1 MKRLTIG
8 ILAHVDS
15 GKTTLSEGLLYC
27 AGMLRKL
34 GRVDHGDAFLDTH
47 ALEKSRGIT
56 IFSKQARLLYGDC
69 EFTLLDTPGHVDFST
84 EAERTLSVLDY
95 ALLVV
100 SGSEGIQPHT
110 ETLFKLLCR
119 YGVPTFVFINKMD
132 ISHLSRQE
140 LMGGLKRLGDGFIDF
155 SDDVPKDEF
164 YDGLAMCSED
174 MMEQYLDTGTVP
186 ADTIRQSIRQ
196 RQVFPC
202 FFGSALKLEGIKEL
216 LAGLEEYTTEPPRG
230 DEFGAR
236 IFKLSDDP
244 QGARLT
250 HMKITS
256 GCLKVKDVLHG
267 SGWAEKADQIRI
279 YSGAK
284 YQTVDQAPA
293 GMVCAVTGLTSAH
306 PGDGLGAEA
315 GAPSPVL
322 EPVLAYRAVL
332 PEGVDAHKAL
342 SALRKLE
349 DADPALHVAWNEG
362 LQEIRVQLMGE
373 VQLEIIQSLLKERF
387 GLDIG
392 FDQGG
397 ILYKETITSTVE
409 GVGHYEPLRHYAEVH
424 LLLQPL
430 EAGGGLVFSTGCKE
444 DELDKN
450 WQRLILT
457 HLKEKTHLG
466 VLTGSPITD
475 MSITLVAGKAHL
487 KHTEGGDFR
496 QATYR
501 ALRQGLMQAESRLL
515 EPWYSFSLQVPQ
527 ECVGRAM
534 NDLQTMGASFDP
546 PEQRQED
553 AVISGT
559 APVIKL
565 QGYPAVLTGYTKGR
579 GRLSCEGA
587 RYLPCHNSDEVI
599 AAIGY
604 NPESDTDNPAD
615 SVFCSHGAGHTV
627 KWNAVFDNMHIP
639 AVLRAKREP
648 EHEQLSAPILSK
660 SDEEELIRIYERTY
674 GPIRS
679 NPIAAFRPSV
689 SVQSQGFRLPEATET
704 GPEYLLVDGY
714 NIIFAWDDL
723 AAIAKEDMDL
733 ARSRLVNL
741 MCNYRG
747 LHRCEVILVFDA
759 YRIKGNTGSVET
771 VNNISVVYTKEAET
785 ADSYIERTTHELSK
799 NYRVQVATSDR
810 MEQLII
816 IGNGAMRISAD
827 AFRKE
832 VDRTEAAMRELMA
845 EKANGGQKLME
856 GKISR
861 DNKAW

>member
-69 EFTLLDTPGHVDFST
+69 EFTLLDTPGHVDFSA

-119 YGVPTFVFINKMD
+119 YSVPTFVFINKMD
-132 ISHLSRQE
+132 MSHLSHQE
-140 LMGGLKRLGDGFIDF
+140 LMGGLKKMGDGFIDF
-155 SDDVPKDEF
+155 SAGVPKEEF

-174 MMEQYLDTGTVP
+174 MMERYLDTGTVS
-186 ADTIRQSIRQ
+186 ADAIRQSIRQ

-216 LAGLEEYTTEPPRG
+216 LAGLEEYTAEPPRG

-236 IFKLSDDP
+236 VFKISDDP

-293 GMVCAVTGLTSAH
+293 GMVCTVTGLTSAH

-373 VQLEIIQSLLKERF
+373 VQLEIVQSLLKERF

-534 NDLQTMGASFDP
+534 NDLQAMGASFAP

-587 RYLPCHNSDEVI
+587 KYLPCHNSDEVI

-604 NPESDTDNPAD
+604 DPESDTDNPAD

-639 AVLRAKREP
+639 AVLRPKSEP
-648 EHEQLSAPILSK
+648 EHEHAAPILSK

-689 SVQSQGFRLPEATET
+689 SVQSQGFRLPEAAET

-759 YRIKGNTGSVET
+759 YRIKGNTGSFEK

-861 DNKAW
+861 DNKTW

>member
-1 MKRLTIG
+1 
-8 ILAHVDS
+8 
-15 GKTTLSEGLLYC
+15 
-27 AGMLRKL
+27 
-34 GRVDHGDAFLDTH
+34 
-47 ALEKSRGIT
+47 
-56 IFSKQARLLYGDC
+56 
-69 EFTLLDTPGHVDFST
+69 
-84 EAERTLSVLDY
+84 
-95 ALLVV
+95 
-100 SGSEGIQPHT
+100 
-110 ETLFKLLCR
+110 
-119 YGVPTFVFINKMD
+119 
-132 ISHLSRQE
+132 
-140 LMGGLKRLGDGFIDF
+140 
-155 SDDVPKDEF
+155 
-164 YDGLAMCSED
+164 
-174 MMEQYLDTGTVP
+174 MEQYLDTGTVP

-236 IFKLSDDP
+236 IFKISDDP

-293 GMVCAVTGLTSAH
+293 GMVCAVTGLTAAH

-373 VQLEIIQSLLKERF
+373 VQLEIVQSLLKERF

-534 NDLQTMGASFDP
+534 NDLQAMGASFDP

-565 QGYPAVLTGYTKGR
+565 QGYPSVLTGYTKGR

-604 NPESDTDNPAD
+604 DPESDTDNPAD

-639 AVLRAKREP
+639 AVLRPKSEP
-648 EHEQLSAPILSK
+648 EHEHAAPILSR

-689 SVQSQGFRLPEATET
+689 SVQSQGFRLPEAAET

-747 LHRCEVILVFDA
+747 LHRCEIILVFDA

-861 DNKAW
+861 DNKAE

>member
-27 AGMLRKL
+27 TGMLRKL

-69 EFTLLDTPGHVDFST
+69 EFTLLDTPGHVDFSA

-140 LMGGLKRLGDGFIDF
+140 LMGGLKRLGEGFIDF

-216 LAGLEEYTTEPPRG
+216 LAGLEEYTAEPPRG

-236 IFKLSDDP
+236 VFKISDDP

-293 GMVCAVTGLTSAH
+293 GMVCAVTGLTAAH

-373 VQLEIIQSLLKERF
+373 VQLEIVQSLLKERF

-534 NDLQTMGASFDP
+534 NDLQAMGASFDP

-604 NPESDTDNPAD
+604 DPESDTDNPAD

-639 AVLRAKREP
+639 AVLRPKSEP
-648 EHEQLSAPILSK
+648 EHEHAAPILSR

-689 SVQSQGFRLPEATET
+689 SVQSQNSRLPEAAET

-747 LHRCEVILVFDA
+747 LHRCEIILVFDA

-861 DNKAW
+861 DNKTW

>member
-27 AGMLRKL
+27 AGMVRKL

-69 EFTLLDTPGHVDFST
+69 EFTLLDTPGHVDFSA

-100 SGSEGIQPHT
+100 TGSEGIQPHT

-119 YGVPTFVFINKMD
+119 YSVPTFVFINKMD

-140 LMGGLKRLGDGFIDF
+140 LMGGLKKMGDGFIDF
-155 SDDVPKDEF
+155 SAGVPKEEF

-174 MMEQYLDTGTVP
+174 MMERYLDTGTVP
-186 ADTIRQSIRQ
+186 ADAIRQSIRQ

-216 LAGLEEYTTEPPRG
+216 LAGLEEYTAEPPRG

-236 IFKLSDDP
+236 VFKISDDP

-267 SGWAEKADQIRI
+267 SCWAEKADQIRI

-293 GMVCAVTGLTSAH
+293 GMVCTVTGLTAAH

-373 VQLEIIQSLLKERF
+373 VQLEIVQSLLKERF
-387 GLDIG
+387 GIDIG

-534 NDLQTMGASFDP
+534 NDLQAMGASFAP

-587 RYLPCHNSDEVI
+587 KYLPCHNSDEVI

-604 NPESDTDNPAD
+604 DPESDTDNPAD

-639 AVLRAKREP
+639 AVLRPKHEP
-648 EHEQLSAPILSK
+648 EHEHAAPILSR

-704 GPEYLLVDGY
+704 EPEYLLVDGY

-747 LHRCEVILVFDA
+747 LHRCEIILVFDA

-861 DNKAW
+861 DNKTW

>member
-69 EFTLLDTPGHVDFST
+69 EFTLLDTPGHVDFSA

-119 YGVPTFVFINKMD
+119 YSVPTFVFINKMD
-132 ISHLSRQE
+132 IAHLSRQE
-140 LMGGLKRLGDGFIDF
+140 LMGGLKKMGDGFIDF
-155 SDDVPKDEF
+155 SAGVPKEEF

-174 MMEQYLDTGTVP
+174 MMEQYLDTGTVS
-186 ADTIRQSIRQ
+186 ADAIRQSIRQ

-216 LAGLEEYTTEPPRG
+216 LAGLEEYTAEPPRG

-236 IFKLSDDP
+236 VFKISDDP

-293 GMVCAVTGLTSAH
+293 GMVCAVTGLTAAH

-322 EPVLAYRAVL
+322 EPVLTYRAVL

-349 DADPALHVAWNEG
+349 DADPAQHVTWNEG

-373 VQLEIIQSLLKERF
+373 VQLEIVQSLLKERF

-501 ALRQGLMQAESRLL
+501 ALRQGLMQAESKLL

-534 NDLQTMGASFDP
+534 NDLQAMGASFAP

-565 QGYPAVLTGYTKGR
+565 QGYPVVLTGYTKGR

-587 RYLPCHNSDEVI
+587 KYLPCHNSDEVI

-604 NPESDTDNPAD
+604 DPDSDTDNPAD

-639 AVLRAKREP
+639 AVLRPKHEP
-648 EHEQLSAPILSK
+648 EHEHAAPILSK

-689 SVQSQGFRLPEATET
+689 SVQSQGFRLPEAAET

-747 LHRCEVILVFDA
+747 LHRCDVILVFDA
-759 YRIKGNTGSVET
+759 YRIKGNAGSFEK

-832 VDRTEAAMRELMA
+832 VNRTEAVMRELMA

-861 DNKAW
+861 DNKTW

>member
-69 EFTLLDTPGHVDFST
+69 EFTLLDTPGHVDFSA

-140 LMGGLKRLGDGFIDF
+140 LMGGLKRLGEGFIDF

-186 ADTIRQSIRQ
+186 ADAIRQSIRQ

-236 IFKLSDDP
+236 IFKISDDP

-534 NDLQTMGASFDP
+534 NDLQAMGASFDP

-604 NPESDTDNPAD
+604 DPESDTDNPAD

-639 AVLRAKREP
+639 AVLRPKSEP
-648 EHEQLSAPILSK
+648 EHEHAAPILSR

-747 LHRCEVILVFDA
+747 LHRCEIILVFDA

-861 DNKAW
+861 DNKAE

>member
-69 EFTLLDTPGHVDFST
+69 EFTLLDTPGHVDFSA

-119 YGVPTFVFINKMD
+119 YSVPTFVFINKMD
-132 ISHLSRQE
+132 ISHLSRQK
-140 LMGGLKRLGDGFIDF
+140 LMGGLKKMGDGFIDF
-155 SDDVPKDEF
+155 SDDVPKEEF

-174 MMEQYLDTGTVP
+174 MMERYLDTGTVP
-186 ADTIRQSIRQ
+186 ADAIRQSIRQ

-216 LAGLEEYTTEPPRG
+216 LASLEEYTTEPPRG

-236 IFKLSDDP
+236 VFKISDDP

-315 GAPSPVL
+315 GAPSSVL

-373 VQLEIIQSLLKERF
+373 VQLEIVQSLLKERF
-387 GLDIG
+387 GIDIG

-534 NDLQTMGASFDP
+534 NDLQAMGASFDP

-604 NPESDTDNPAD
+604 DPESDTDNPAD

-639 AVLRAKREP
+639 AVLRPKSEP
-648 EHEQLSAPILSK
+648 EHEHAAPILSR

-861 DNKAW
+861 DNKTW

>member
-140 LMGGLKRLGDGFIDF
+140 LMGGLKKMGDGFIDF

-236 IFKLSDDP
+236 IFKISDDP

-373 VQLEIIQSLLKERF
+373 VQLEIVQSLLKERF

-534 NDLQTMGASFDP
+534 NDLQAMGASFDP

-604 NPESDTDNPAD
+604 DPESDTDNPAD

-639 AVLRAKREP
+639 AVLRPKSEP
-648 EHEQLSAPILSK
+648 EHEHAAPILSR

-747 LHRCEVILVFDA
+747 LHRCEIILVFDA

-861 DNKAW
+861 DNKAE

>member
-69 EFTLLDTPGHVDFST
+69 EFTLLDTPGHVDFSA

-119 YGVPTFVFINKMD
+119 YSVPTFVFINKMD
-132 ISHLSRQE
+132 MSHLSHQE
-140 LMGGLKRLGDGFIDF
+140 LMGGLKKMGDGFIDF
-155 SDDVPKDEF
+155 SAGVPKEEF

-174 MMEQYLDTGTVP
+174 MMERYLDTGTVS
-186 ADTIRQSIRQ
+186 ADAIRQSIRQ

-216 LAGLEEYTTEPPRG
+216 LAGLEEYTTEPHRG

-236 IFKLSDDP
+236 IFKISDDP

-293 GMVCAVTGLTSAH
+293 GMVCAVTGLTAAH

-373 VQLEIIQSLLKERF
+373 VQLEIVQSLLKERF

-430 EAGGGLVFSTGCKE
+430 EAGGGLVFSAGCKE
-444 DELDKN
+444 DDLDKN

-534 NDLQTMGASFDP
+534 NDLQAMGASFDP

-604 NPESDTDNPAD
+604 DPESDTDNPAD

-639 AVLRAKREP
+639 AVLRPKSEP
-648 EHEQLSAPILSK
+648 EHEHAAPILSR

-679 NPIAAFRPSV
+679 NPIAAFRPSA
-689 SVQSQGFRLPEATET
+689 SVQSQGFRLPEAAET

-861 DNKAW
+861 DNKTW

>member
-69 EFTLLDTPGHVDFST
+69 EFTLLDTPGHVDFSA

-119 YGVPTFVFINKMD
+119 YSVPTFVFINKMD

-186 ADTIRQSIRQ
+186 ADAIRQSIRQ

-216 LAGLEEYTTEPPRG
+216 LAGLEEYTAEPPRG

-236 IFKLSDDP
+236 VFKISDDP

-293 GMVCAVTGLTSAH
+293 GMVCTVTGLTAAH

-373 VQLEIIQSLLKERF
+373 VQLEIVQSLLKERF
-387 GLDIG
+387 GIDID

-534 NDLQTMGASFDP
+534 NDLQAMGASFAP

-604 NPESDTDNPAD
+604 DPESDTDNPAD

-639 AVLRAKREP
+639 AVLRPKSEP
-648 EHEQLSAPILSK
+648 EHEHAAPILSR

-689 SVQSQGFRLPEATET
+689 SVQSQGFRLPEAAET

-747 LHRCEVILVFDA
+747 LHRCEIILVFDA

-861 DNKAW
+861 DNKTE

>member
-69 EFTLLDTPGHVDFST
+69 EFTLLDTPGHVDFSA

-140 LMGGLKRLGDGFIDF
+140 LMGGLKRLGEGFIDF

-174 MMEQYLDTGTVP
+174 MMEQYLDTGTVS
-186 ADTIRQSIRQ
+186 ADAIRQSIRQ

-216 LAGLEEYTTEPPRG
+216 LAGLEEYTAEPPRG

-236 IFKLSDDP
+236 VFKISDDP

-373 VQLEIIQSLLKERF
+373 VQLEIVQSLLKERF

-534 NDLQTMGASFDP
+534 NDLQAMGASFAP

-604 NPESDTDNPAD
+604 DPESDTDNPAD

-639 AVLRAKREP
+639 AVLRPKSEP
-648 EHEQLSAPILSK
+648 EHEHAAPILSR

-689 SVQSQGFRLPEATET
+689 SVQSQGFRLPEAAET

-861 DNKAW
+861 DNKAE

>member
-216 LAGLEEYTTEPPRG
+216 LAGLEEYTTEPHRG

-236 IFKLSDDP
+236 VFKISDDP

-293 GMVCAVTGLTSAH
+293 GMVCAVTGLTAAH

-373 VQLEIIQSLLKERF
+373 VQLEIVQSLLKERF

-534 NDLQTMGASFDP
+534 NDLQAMGASFDP

-604 NPESDTDNPAD
+604 DPESDTDNPAD

-639 AVLRAKREP
+639 AVLRPKSEP
-648 EHEQLSAPILSK
+648 EHEHAAPILSR

-747 LHRCEVILVFDA
+747 LHRCEIILVFDA

-861 DNKAW
+861 DNKTW

>member
-69 EFTLLDTPGHVDFST
+69 EFTLLDTPGHVDFSA

-119 YGVPTFVFINKMD
+119 YSVPTFVFINKMD

-140 LMGGLKRLGDGFIDF
+140 LMGGLKRLGEGFIDF

-236 IFKLSDDP
+236 IFKISDDP

-293 GMVCAVTGLTSAH
+293 GMVCAVTGLTAAH

-373 VQLEIIQSLLKERF
+373 VQLEIVQSLLKERF

-534 NDLQTMGASFDP
+534 NDLQAMGASFDP

-565 QGYPAVLTGYTKGR
+565 QGYPSVLTGYTKGR

-604 NPESDTDNPAD
+604 DPESDTDNPAD

-639 AVLRAKREP
+639 AVLRPKSEP
-648 EHEQLSAPILSK
+648 EHEHAAPILSK

-689 SVQSQGFRLPEATET
+689 SVQSQGFRLPEAAET

-759 YRIKGNTGSVET
+759 YRIKGNTGSVEK

-861 DNKAW
+861 DNKTW

>member
-34 GRVDHGDAFLDTH
+34 GRVDRGDAFLDTH
-47 ALEKSRGIT
+47 ALDKSRGIT

-69 EFTLLDTPGHVDFST
+69 EFTLLDTPGHVDFSA

-119 YGVPTFVFINKMD
+119 YSVPTFVFINKMD
-132 ISHLSRQE
+132 IAHLSRQE
-140 LMGGLKRLGDGFIDF
+140 LMGGLKKMGDGFIDF
-155 SDDVPKDEF
+155 SAGVPKEEF

-186 ADTIRQSIRQ
+186 ADAIRQSIRQ

-216 LAGLEEYTTEPPRG
+216 LAGLEEYTAEPPRG

-236 IFKLSDDP
+236 VFKISDDP

-293 GMVCAVTGLTSAH
+293 GMVCAVTGLTAAH

-349 DADPALHVAWNEG
+349 DAEPARHVTWNEG

-373 VQLEIIQSLLKERF
+373 VQLEIVQSLLKERF

-450 WQRLILT
+450 WQRPILT

-501 ALRQGLMQAESRLL
+501 ALRQGLMQAESKLL

-534 NDLQTMGASFDP
+534 NDLQAMGASFAP

-587 RYLPCHNSDEVI
+587 KYLPCHNSDEVI

-604 NPESDTDNPAD
+604 DPESDTDNPAD

-639 AVLRAKREP
+639 AVLRPKHEP
-648 EHEQLSAPILSK
+648 EHEHAAPILSK
-660 SDEEELIRIYERTY
+660 SDEKELIRIYERTY
-674 GPIRS
+674 GPICS

-689 SVQSQGFRLPEATET
+689 SVQSQGFRLPEAAET

-759 YRIKGNTGSVET
+759 YRIKGNTGSFEK

-832 VDRTEAAMRELMA
+832 VDRTEAVMRELMA

-861 DNKAW
+861 DNKT

>member
-119 YGVPTFVFINKMD
+119 YSVPTFVFINKMD

-140 LMGGLKRLGDGFIDF
+140 LMGGLKRLGEGFIDF

-186 ADTIRQSIRQ
+186 ADAIRQSIRQ

-534 NDLQTMGASFDP
+534 NDLQAMGASFDP

-565 QGYPAVLTGYTKGR
+565 QGYPSVLTGYTKGR

-604 NPESDTDNPAD
+604 DPESDTDNPAD

-639 AVLRAKREP
+639 AVLRAKRDP
-648 EHEQLSAPILSK
+648 EHEHAAPILSR

-733 ARSRLVNL
+733 ARSKLVNL

-747 LHRCEVILVFDA
+747 LHRCKVILVFDA

-861 DNKAW
+861 DNKAE

>member
-119 YGVPTFVFINKMD
+119 YSVPTFVFINKMD

-293 GMVCAVTGLTSAH
+293 GMVCAVTGLTAAH

-534 NDLQTMGASFDP
+534 NDLQAMGASFDP

-604 NPESDTDNPAD
+604 DPESDTDNPAD

-639 AVLRAKREP
+639 AVLRPKSEP
-648 EHEQLSAPILSK
+648 EHEHAAPILSR

-747 LHRCEVILVFDA
+747 LHRCEIILVFDA

-861 DNKAW
+861 DNKTW

>member
-69 EFTLLDTPGHVDFST
+69 EFTLLDTPGHVDFSA

-119 YGVPTFVFINKMD
+119 YSVPTFVFINKMD

-140 LMGGLKRLGDGFIDF
+140 LMGGLKRLGEGFIDF

-236 IFKLSDDP
+236 IFKISDDP

-293 GMVCAVTGLTSAH
+293 GMVCAVTGLTAAH

-534 NDLQTMGASFDP
+534 NDLQAMGASFAP

-604 NPESDTDNPAD
+604 DPESDTDNPAD

-639 AVLRAKREP
+639 AVLRAKRDP
-648 EHEQLSAPILSK
+648 EHEHAAPILSR

-759 YRIKGNTGSVET
+759 YRIKGNTGSVEK

-861 DNKAW
+861 DNKTW

>member
-140 LMGGLKRLGDGFIDF
+140 LMGGLKKMGDGFIDF

-186 ADTIRQSIRQ
+186 ADAIRQSIRQ

-236 IFKLSDDP
+236 IFKISDDP

-293 GMVCAVTGLTSAH
+293 GMVCAVTGLTAAH

-373 VQLEIIQSLLKERF
+373 VQLEIVQSLLKERF
-387 GLDIG
+387 GIDIG

-534 NDLQTMGASFDP
+534 NDLQAMGAIFDP

-604 NPESDTDNPAD
+604 DPESDTDNPAD

-639 AVLRAKREP
+639 AVLRPKSEP
-648 EHEQLSAPILSK
+648 EHEHAAPILSR

-747 LHRCEVILVFDA
+747 LHRCEIILVFDA

-861 DNKAW
+861 DNKTW

>member
-27 AGMLRKL
+27 TGMLRKL

-69 EFTLLDTPGHVDFST
+69 EFTLLDTPGHVDFSA

-95 ALLVV
+95 ALLVI

-119 YGVPTFVFINKMD
+119 YVVPTFVFINKMD

-236 IFKLSDDP
+236 IFKISDDP

-293 GMVCAVTGLTSAH
+293 GMVCAVTGLTAAH

-373 VQLEIIQSLLKERF
+373 VQLEIVQSLLKERF

-534 NDLQTMGASFDP
+534 NDLQAMGASFDP

-565 QGYPAVLTGYTKGR
+565 QGYPSVLTGYTKGR

-604 NPESDTDNPAD
+604 DPESDTDNPAD

-639 AVLRAKREP
+639 AVLRPKSEP
-648 EHEQLSAPILSK
+648 EHEHAAPILSR

-689 SVQSQGFRLPEATET
+689 SVQSQGFRLPEAAET

-861 DNKAW
+861 DNKTW

>member
-69 EFTLLDTPGHVDFST
+69 EFTLLDTPGHVDFSA

-119 YGVPTFVFINKMD
+119 YSVPTFVFINKMD
-132 ISHLSRQE
+132 IAHLSRQE
-140 LMGGLKRLGDGFIDF
+140 LMGGLKKMGDGFIDF
-155 SDDVPKDEF
+155 SAGVPKEEF

-174 MMEQYLDTGTVP
+174 MMEQYLDTGTVS
-186 ADTIRQSIRQ
+186 ADAIRQSIRQ

-216 LAGLEEYTTEPPRG
+216 LAGLEEYTAEPPRG

-236 IFKLSDDP
+236 VFKISDDP

-293 GMVCAVTGLTSAH
+293 GMVCAVTGLTAAH

-322 EPVLAYRAVL
+322 EPVLTYRAVL

-349 DADPALHVAWNEG
+349 DADPAQHVTWNEG

-373 VQLEIIQSLLKERF
+373 VQLEIVQSLLKERF

-409 GVGHYEPLRHYAEVH
+409 GVGHYEPPRHYAEVH

-501 ALRQGLMQAESRLL
+501 ALRQGLMQAESKLL

-534 NDLQTMGASFDP
+534 NDLQAMGASFAP

-565 QGYPAVLTGYTKGR
+565 QGYPVVLTGYTKGR

-587 RYLPCHNSDEVI
+587 KYLPCHNSDEVI

-604 NPESDTDNPAD
+604 DPDSDTDNPAD

-639 AVLRAKREP
+639 AVLRPKHEP
-648 EHEQLSAPILSK
+648 EHEHAAPILSK

-689 SVQSQGFRLPEATET
+689 SVQSQGFRLPEAAET

-759 YRIKGNTGSVET
+759 YRIKGNTGSFEK

-832 VDRTEAAMRELMA
+832 VNRTEAVMRELMA

-861 DNKAW
+861 DNKTW

>member
-69 EFTLLDTPGHVDFST
+69 EFTLLDTPGHVDFSA

-140 LMGGLKRLGDGFIDF
+140 LMGGLKKMGDGFIDF
-155 SDDVPKDEF
+155 SAGVPKEEF

-174 MMEQYLDTGTVP
+174 MMERYLDTGTVS
-186 ADTIRQSIRQ
+186 ADAIRQSIRQ

-236 IFKLSDDP
+236 IFKISDDP

-293 GMVCAVTGLTSAH
+293 GMVCAVTGLTAAH

-430 EAGGGLVFSTGCKE
+430 DAGGGLVFSTGCKE

-534 NDLQTMGASFDP
+534 NDLQAMGASFDP

-604 NPESDTDNPAD
+604 DPESDTDNPAD

-639 AVLRAKREP
+639 AVLRPKSEP
-648 EHEQLSAPILSK
+648 EHEHAAPILSR

-689 SVQSQGFRLPEATET
+689 SVQSQGFRLPEAAET

-747 LHRCEVILVFDA
+747 LHRCEIILVFDA

-861 DNKAW
+861 DNKTW

>member
-69 EFTLLDTPGHVDFST
+69 EFTLLDTPGHVDFSA

-119 YGVPTFVFINKMD
+119 YSVPTFVFINKMD

-140 LMGGLKRLGDGFIDF
+140 LMGGLKRLGEGFIDF

-186 ADTIRQSIRQ
+186 ADAIRQSIRQ

-236 IFKLSDDP
+236 IFKISDDP

-373 VQLEIIQSLLKERF
+373 VQLEIVQSLLKERF

-534 NDLQTMGASFDP
+534 NDLQAMGASFDP

-604 NPESDTDNPAD
+604 DPESDTDNPAD

-639 AVLRAKREP
+639 AVLRAKRDP
-648 EHEQLSAPILSK
+648 EHEHAAPILSR

-733 ARSRLVNL
+733 ARSKLVNL

-747 LHRCEVILVFDA
+747 LHRCKVILVFDA

-861 DNKAW
+861 DNKAE

>member
-69 EFTLLDTPGHVDFST
+69 EFTLLDTPGHVDFSA

-140 LMGGLKRLGDGFIDF
+140 LMGGLKMLGEGFIDF
-155 SDDVPKDEF
+155 SDDVPKEEF

-216 LAGLEEYTTEPPRG
+216 LAGLKEYTTEPPRG

-236 IFKLSDDP
+236 IFKISDDP

-293 GMVCAVTGLTSAH
+293 GMVCTVTGLTAAH

-373 VQLEIIQSLLKERF
+373 VQLEIVQSLLKERF
-387 GLDIG
+387 GIDID

-534 NDLQTMGASFDP
+534 NDLQAMGASFAP

-587 RYLPCHNSDEVI
+587 KYLPCHNSDEVI

-604 NPESDTDNPAD
+604 DPESDTDNPAD

-639 AVLRAKREP
+639 AVLRPKHEP
-648 EHEQLSAPILSK
+648 EHEHAAPILSR

-689 SVQSQGFRLPEATET
+689 SVQSQNSRLPEAAET

-747 LHRCEVILVFDA
+747 LHRCEIILVFDA

-861 DNKAW
+861 DNKAE

>member
-27 AGMLRKL
+27 TGMLRKL

-69 EFTLLDTPGHVDFST
+69 EFTLLDTPGHVDFSA

-119 YGVPTFVFINKMD
+119 YSVPTFVFINKMD

-236 IFKLSDDP
+236 IFKISDDP

-315 GAPSPVL
+315 GAPFPVL

-373 VQLEIIQSLLKERF
+373 VQLEIVQSLLKERF

-534 NDLQTMGASFDP
+534 NDLQAMGAIFDP

-604 NPESDTDNPAD
+604 DPESDTDNPAD

-639 AVLRAKREP
+639 AVLRPKSEP
-648 EHEQLSAPILSK
+648 EHEHAAPILSR

-747 LHRCEVILVFDA
+747 LHRCEIILVFDA

-861 DNKAW
+861 DNKTW

>member
-69 EFTLLDTPGHVDFST
+69 EFTLLDTPGHVDFSA

-119 YGVPTFVFINKMD
+119 YSVPTFVFINKMD
-132 ISHLSRQE
+132 ISHLSRQK
-140 LMGGLKRLGDGFIDF
+140 LMGGLKKMGDGFIDF
-155 SDDVPKDEF
+155 SDDVPKEEF

-174 MMEQYLDTGTVP
+174 MMERYLDTGTVP
-186 ADTIRQSIRQ
+186 ADAIRQSIRQ

-216 LAGLEEYTTEPPRG
+216 LASLEEYTTEPPRG

-293 GMVCAVTGLTSAH
+293 GMVCTVTGLTSAH

-373 VQLEIIQSLLKERF
+373 VQLEIVQSLLKERF
-387 GLDIG
+387 GIDIG

-534 NDLQTMGASFDP
+534 NDLQAMGAIFDP

-604 NPESDTDNPAD
+604 DPESDTDNPAD

-639 AVLRAKREP
+639 AVLRAKRDP
-648 EHEQLSAPILSK
+648 EHEHAAPILSR

-861 DNKAW
+861 DNKTW

>member
-27 AGMLRKL
+27 AGMLRKP

-119 YGVPTFVFINKMD
+119 YSVPTFVFINKMD

-140 LMGGLKRLGDGFIDF
+140 LMGGLKRLGEGFIDF

-236 IFKLSDDP
+236 IFKISDDP

-315 GAPSPVL
+315 GAPFPVL

-373 VQLEIIQSLLKERF
+373 VQLEIVQSLLKERF
-387 GLDIG
+387 GIDIG

-534 NDLQTMGASFDP
+534 NDLQAMGASFAP

-604 NPESDTDNPAD
+604 DPESDTDNPAD

-639 AVLRAKREP
+639 AVLRPKSEP
-648 EHEQLSAPILSK
+648 EHEHAAPILSR

-689 SVQSQGFRLPEATET
+689 SVQSQGFRLPEAAET

-747 LHRCEVILVFDA
+747 LHRCEIILVFDA

-861 DNKAW
+861 DNKTW

>member
-69 EFTLLDTPGHVDFST
+69 EFTLLDTPGHVDFSA

-140 LMGGLKRLGDGFIDF
+140 LMGGLKRLGEGFIDF

-236 IFKLSDDP
+236 IFKISDDP

-373 VQLEIIQSLLKERF
+373 VQLEIVQSLLKERF
-387 GLDIG
+387 GIDIG

-534 NDLQTMGASFDP
+534 NDLQAMGASFDP

-604 NPESDTDNPAD
+604 DPESDTDNPAD

-639 AVLRAKREP
+639 AVLRPKSEP
-648 EHEQLSAPILSK
+648 EHEHAAPILSR

-861 DNKAW
+861 DNKTE

>member
-15 GKTTLSEGLLYC
+15 GKTTLSEGLLYG

-69 EFTLLDTPGHVDFST
+69 EFTLLDTPGHVDFSA

-95 ALLVV
+95 ALLVI

-119 YGVPTFVFINKMD
+119 YVVPTFVFINKMD

-216 LAGLEEYTTEPPRG
+216 LAGLEEYTAEPPRG

-236 IFKLSDDP
+236 VFKISDDP

-293 GMVCAVTGLTSAH
+293 GMVCTVTGLTAAH

-373 VQLEIIQSLLKERF
+373 VQLEIVQSLLKERF

-534 NDLQTMGASFDP
+534 NDLQAMGASFDP

-604 NPESDTDNPAD
+604 DPESDTDNPAD

-639 AVLRAKREP
+639 AVLRPKSEP
-648 EHEQLSAPILSK
+648 EHEHAAPILSR

-689 SVQSQGFRLPEATET
+689 SVQSQGFRLPEAAET

-759 YRIKGNTGSVET
+759 YRIKGNTGSVEK

-832 VDRTEAAMRELMA
+832 VDRTEAVMRELMA

-861 DNKAW
+861 DNKTW

>member
-69 EFTLLDTPGHVDFST
+69 EFTLLDTPGHVDFSA

-140 LMGGLKRLGDGFIDF
+140 LMGGLKRLGEGFIDF

-186 ADTIRQSIRQ
+186 ADAIRQSIRQ

-236 IFKLSDDP
+236 IFKISDDP

-293 GMVCAVTGLTSAH
+293 GMVCAVTGLTAAH

-373 VQLEIIQSLLKERF
+373 VQLEIVQSLLKERF

-534 NDLQTMGASFDP
+534 NDLQAMGASFAP

-604 NPESDTDNPAD
+604 DPESDTDNPAD

-639 AVLRAKREP
+639 AVLRPKSEP
-648 EHEQLSAPILSK
+648 EHEHAAPILSR

-689 SVQSQGFRLPEATET
+689 SVQSQNSRLPEAAET

-861 DNKAW
+861 DNKAE

>member
-69 EFTLLDTPGHVDFST
+69 EFTLLDTPGHVDFSA

-95 ALLVV
+95 ALLVI

-119 YGVPTFVFINKMD
+119 YVVPTFVFINKMD

-216 LAGLEEYTTEPPRG
+216 LAGLEEYTTEPHRG
-230 DEFGAR
+230 DKFGAR
-236 IFKLSDDP
+236 VFKISDDP

-293 GMVCAVTGLTSAH
+293 GMVCAVTGLTAAH

-373 VQLEIIQSLLKERF
+373 VQLEIVQSLLKERF

-534 NDLQTMGASFDP
+534 NDLQAMGASFAP

-565 QGYPAVLTGYTKGR
+565 QGYPSVLTGYTKGR

-604 NPESDTDNPAD
+604 DPESDTDNPAD

-639 AVLRAKREP
+639 AVLRAKSEP
-648 EHEQLSAPILSK
+648 EHEHAAPILSR

-861 DNKAW
+861 DNKTW

>member
-69 EFTLLDTPGHVDFST
+69 EFTLLDTPGHVDFSA

-95 ALLVV
+95 TLLVV

-119 YGVPTFVFINKMD
+119 YSVPTFVFINKMD
-132 ISHLSRQE
+132 IAHLSRQE
-140 LMGGLKRLGDGFIDF
+140 LMGGLKKMGDGFIDF
-155 SDDVPKDEF
+155 SACVPKEEF

-174 MMEQYLDTGTVP
+174 MMEQYLDTGTVS
-186 ADTIRQSIRQ
+186 ADAIRQSIRQ

-202 FFGSALKLEGIKEL
+202 FFGSALKLEGIKDL
-216 LAGLEEYTTEPPRG
+216 LAGLEEYTAEPPRG

-236 IFKLSDDP
+236 VFKISDDP

-293 GMVCAVTGLTSAH
+293 GMVCAVTGLTAAH

-342 SALRKLE
+342 SALRKFE
-349 DADPALHVAWNEG
+349 DADPALHVTWNEG

-373 VQLEIIQSLLKERF
+373 VQLEIVQSLLKERF

-534 NDLQTMGASFDP
+534 NDLQAMGASFAP

-587 RYLPCHNSDEVI
+587 KYLPCHNSDDVI

-604 NPESDTDNPAD
+604 DPESDTDNPAD

-639 AVLRAKREP
+639 AVLRPKHEP
-648 EHEQLSAPILSK
+648 EHEHAAPILSK

-689 SVQSQGFRLPEATET
+689 SVQSQGFRLPEAAET

-723 AAIAKEDMDL
+723 AAIAKEDMNL
-733 ARSRLVNL
+733 ARSKLVNL

-759 YRIKGNTGSVET
+759 YRIKGNTGSFEK

-832 VDRTEAAMRELMA
+832 VDRTEAVMRELMA

-861 DNKAW
+861 DNKTW

>member
-34 GRVDHGDAFLDTH
+34 GRVDHGDTFLDTH

-69 EFTLLDTPGHVDFST
+69 EFTLLDTPGHVDFSA

-119 YGVPTFVFINKMD
+119 YSVPTFVFINKMD
-132 ISHLSRQE
+132 MSHLSHQE
-140 LMGGLKRLGDGFIDF
+140 LMGGLKKMGDGFIDF
-155 SDDVPKDEF
+155 SAGVPKEEF

-174 MMEQYLDTGTVP
+174 MMERYLDTGTVS
-186 ADTIRQSIRQ
+186 ADAIRQSIRQ

-216 LAGLEEYTTEPPRG
+216 LAGLEEYTAEPPRG

-236 IFKLSDDP
+236 VFKISDDP

-387 GLDIG
+387 GIDID

-534 NDLQTMGASFDP
+534 NDLQAMGASFDP

-604 NPESDTDNPAD
+604 DPESDTDNPAD

-639 AVLRAKREP
+639 AVLRPKSEP
-648 EHEQLSAPILSK
+648 EHEHAAPILSR

-689 SVQSQGFRLPEATET
+689 SVQSQGFRLPEAAET

-759 YRIKGNTGSVET
+759 YRIKGNTGSFEK

-861 DNKAW
+861 DNKAE

>member
-1 MKRLTIG
+1 
-8 ILAHVDS
+8 
-15 GKTTLSEGLLYC
+15 
-27 AGMLRKL
+27 
-34 GRVDHGDAFLDTH
+34 VDHGDAFLDTH

-69 EFTLLDTPGHVDFST
+69 EFTLLDTPGHVDFSA

-119 YGVPTFVFINKMD
+119 YSVPTFVFINKMD
-132 ISHLSRQE
+132 ISHRSRQK
-140 LMGGLKRLGDGFIDF
+140 LMGGLKKMGDGFIDF
-155 SDDVPKDEF
+155 SDDVPKEEF

-174 MMEQYLDTGTVP
+174 MMEQYLDTGTVS
-186 ADTIRQSIRQ
+186 ADAIRQSIRQ

-216 LAGLEEYTTEPPRG
+216 LAGLEEYTTEPHRG

-236 IFKLSDDP
+236 IFKISDDP

-267 SGWAEKADQIRI
+267 SSWAEKADQIRI

-293 GMVCAVTGLTSAH
+293 GMVCAVTGLTAAH

-373 VQLEIIQSLLKERF
+373 VQLEIVQSLLKERF
-387 GLDIG
+387 GIDIG

-534 NDLQTMGASFDP
+534 NDLQAMGASFAP

-587 RYLPCHNSDEVI
+587 KYLPCHNSDEVI

-604 NPESDTDNPAD
+604 DPESDTDNPAD

-639 AVLRAKREP
+639 AVLRPKSEP
-648 EHEQLSAPILSK
+648 EHEHAAPILSR

-689 SVQSQGFRLPEATET
+689 SVQSQNSRLPEAAET

-747 LHRCEVILVFDA
+747 LHRCEIILVFDA

-861 DNKAW
+861 DNKTW

>member
-56 IFSKQARLLYGDC
+56 IFSKQARLLYGNC
-69 EFTLLDTPGHVDFST
+69 EFTLLDTPGHVDFSA

-119 YGVPTFVFINKMD
+119 YSVPTFVFINKMD

-140 LMGGLKRLGDGFIDF
+140 LMGGLKRLGEGFIDF

-186 ADTIRQSIRQ
+186 ADAIRQSIRQ

-236 IFKLSDDP
+236 IFKISDDP

-373 VQLEIIQSLLKERF
+373 VQLEIVQSLLKERF
-387 GLDIG
+387 GIDIG

-534 NDLQTMGASFDP
+534 NDLQAMGASFDP

-604 NPESDTDNPAD
+604 DPESDTDNPAD

-639 AVLRAKREP
+639 AVLRPKSEP
-648 EHEQLSAPILSK
+648 EHEHAAPILSR

-747 LHRCEVILVFDA
+747 LHRCEIILVFDA

-861 DNKAW
+861 DNKAE

>member
-27 AGMLRKL
+27 TGMLRKL

-69 EFTLLDTPGHVDFST
+69 EFTLLDTPGHVDFSA

-140 LMGGLKRLGDGFIDF
+140 LMGGLKRLGEGFIDF

-236 IFKLSDDP
+236 IFKISDDP

-315 GAPSPVL
+315 GAPFPVL

-387 GLDIG
+387 GIDIG

-534 NDLQTMGASFDP
+534 NDLQAMGASFAP

-587 RYLPCHNSDEVI
+587 KYLPCHNSDEVI

-604 NPESDTDNPAD
+604 DPESDTDNPAD

-648 EHEQLSAPILSK
+648 EHEHAAPILSK

-704 GPEYLLVDGY
+704 EPEYLLVDGY

-747 LHRCEVILVFDA
+747 LHRCEIILVFDA

-861 DNKAW
+861 DNKTE

>member
-69 EFTLLDTPGHVDFST
+69 EFTLLDTPGHVDFSA

-119 YGVPTFVFINKMD
+119 YSVPTFVFINKMD
-132 ISHLSRQE
+132 IAHLSRQE
-140 LMGGLKRLGDGFIDF
+140 LMGGLKKMGDGFIDF
-155 SDDVPKDEF
+155 SAGVPKEEF

-174 MMEQYLDTGTVP
+174 MMEQYLDTGTVS
-186 ADTIRQSIRQ
+186 ADAIRQSIRQ

-216 LAGLEEYTTEPPRG
+216 LAGLEEYTAEPPRG

-236 IFKLSDDP
+236 VFKISDDP

-293 GMVCAVTGLTSAH
+293 GMVCAVTGLTAAH

-349 DADPALHVAWNEG
+349 DADPAQHVTWNEG

-373 VQLEIIQSLLKERF
+373 VQLEIVQSLLKERF

-501 ALRQGLMQAESRLL
+501 ALRQGLMQAESKLL

-534 NDLQTMGASFDP
+534 NDLQAMGASFAP

-587 RYLPCHNSDEVI
+587 KYLPCHNSDEVI

-604 NPESDTDNPAD
+604 DPESDTDNPAD

-639 AVLRAKREP
+639 AVLRPKHEP
-648 EHEQLSAPILSK
+648 EHEHAAPILSK

-689 SVQSQGFRLPEATET
+689 SVQSQGFRLPEAAET

-747 LHRCEVILVFDA
+747 LHRCDVILVFDA
-759 YRIKGNTGSVET
+759 YRIKGNAGSFEK

-832 VDRTEAAMRELMA
+832 VDRTEAVMRELMA

-861 DNKAW
+861 DNKT

>member
-69 EFTLLDTPGHVDFST
+69 EFTLLDTPGHVDFSA

-236 IFKLSDDP
+236 IFKISDDP

-293 GMVCAVTGLTSAH
+293 GMVCAVTGLTAAH

-373 VQLEIIQSLLKERF
+373 VQLEIVQSLLKERF

-534 NDLQTMGASFDP
+534 NDLQAMGASFDP

-604 NPESDTDNPAD
+604 DPESDTDNPAD

-639 AVLRAKREP
+639 AVLRPKSEP
-648 EHEQLSAPILSK
+648 EHEHAAPILSK

-861 DNKAW
+861 DNKTW

>member
-15 GKTTLSEGLLYC
+15 GKTTLSEGLLYG

-69 EFTLLDTPGHVDFST
+69 EFTLLDTPGHVDFSA

-119 YGVPTFVFINKMD
+119 YSVPTFVFINKMD
-132 ISHLSRQE
+132 ISHLSRQK
-140 LMGGLKRLGDGFIDF
+140 LMGGLKKMGDGFIDF
-155 SDDVPKDEF
+155 SDDVPKEEF

-174 MMEQYLDTGTVP
+174 MMERYLDTGTVS
-186 ADTIRQSIRQ
+186 ADAIRQSIRQ

-236 IFKLSDDP
+236 IFKISDDP

-373 VQLEIIQSLLKERF
+373 VQLEIVQSLLKERF

-515 EPWYSFSLQVPQ
+515 EPWYSFSLLVPQ

-534 NDLQTMGASFDP
+534 NDLQAMGASFDP

-587 RYLPCHNSDEVI
+587 KYLPCHNSDEVI

-604 NPESDTDNPAD
+604 DPESDTDNPAD

-639 AVLRAKREP
+639 AVLRPKSEP
-648 EHEQLSAPILSK
+648 EHEHAAPILSK

-689 SVQSQGFRLPEATET
+689 SVQSQGFRLPEAAET

-759 YRIKGNTGSVET
+759 YRIKGNTGSFEK

-861 DNKAW
+861 DNKAE

>member
-27 AGMLRKL
+27 TGMLRKL

-69 EFTLLDTPGHVDFST
+69 EFTLLDTPGHVDFSA

-119 YGVPTFVFINKMD
+119 YSVPTFVFINKMD
-132 ISHLSRQE
+132 MSHLSHQE
-140 LMGGLKRLGDGFIDF
+140 LMGGLKKMGDGFIDF
-155 SDDVPKDEF
+155 SAGVPKEEF

-174 MMEQYLDTGTVP
+174 MMERYLDTGTVS
-186 ADTIRQSIRQ
+186 ADAIRQSIRQ

-216 LAGLEEYTTEPPRG
+216 LAGLEEYTAEPPRG

-236 IFKLSDDP
+236 VFKISDDP

-293 GMVCAVTGLTSAH
+293 GMVCAVTGLTAAH
-306 PGDGLGAEA
+306 PGDGFGAEA

-322 EPVLAYRAVL
+322 EPVLAYRVVL

-373 VQLEIIQSLLKERF
+373 VQLEIVQSLLKERF

-430 EAGGGLVFSTGCKE
+430 EAGGGLVFSAGCKE

-534 NDLQTMGASFDP
+534 NDLQAMGASFDP

-587 RYLPCHNSDEVI
+587 KYLPCHNSDEVI

-604 NPESDTDNPAD
+604 DPESDTDNPAD

-639 AVLRAKREP
+639 AVLRPKSEP
-648 EHEQLSAPILSK
+648 EHEHAAPILSR

-689 SVQSQGFRLPEATET
+689 SVQSQGFRLPEAAET

-861 DNKAW
+861 DNKAE

>member
-69 EFTLLDTPGHVDFST
+69 EFTLLDTPGHVDFSA

-140 LMGGLKRLGDGFIDF
+140 LMGGLKRLGEGFIDF

-186 ADTIRQSIRQ
+186 ADAIRQSIRQ

-293 GMVCAVTGLTSAH
+293 GMVCAVTGLTAAH

-534 NDLQTMGASFDP
+534 NDLQAMGASFDP

-604 NPESDTDNPAD
+604 DPESDTDNPAD

-639 AVLRAKREP
+639 AVLRPKSEP
-648 EHEQLSAPILSK
+648 EHEHAAPILSK

-689 SVQSQGFRLPEATET
+689 SVQSQGFRLPEAAET

-861 DNKAW
+861 DNKTW